1 MTIVD
6 IYRSQ
11 WKWRSWSTV
20 FDALPDVSGTTV
32 LDLGC
37 GIGDQAAEL
46 AARGAHVVGFDM
58 NDDLLE
64 AARSR
69 RIPNAEFRRAD
80 LRALPD
86 PGVLAD
92 GLCCS
97 FTAAYFTDLAF
108 VLPQWC
114 KHLRPRAW
122 VALTEVDDLFGH
134 APLSDRANNAFQ
146 GYVRQALAAG
156 RYDFRMGRKLR
167 DYAERAG
174 KRIGETIEGG
184 LRAASRRGVVYSK
197 RGRVYPDCKR
207 FRDYS
212 REKLKEVLLAVMGHT
227 WWDQGEAI
235 RAAVRYLGF
244 PKAGPK
250 RRKAFRS
257 AINGLIRQ
265 GRLERDGSKI
275 RAIR

>member
-6 IYRSQ
+6 VYKSQ

-20 FDALPDVSGTTV
+20 FDALPDVSGRTL

-46 AARGAHVVGFDM
+46 VARGAHVIGFDM

-64 AARSR
+64 AAKAR
-69 RIPNAEFRRAD
+69 RMPNAEFTRAD

-86 PGVLAD
+86 PGVPAD
-92 GLCCS
+92 GLWCS

-114 KHLRPRAW
+114 KHLRPGAW

-134 APLSDRANNAFQ
+134 APLSDRAKNAFR
-146 GYVRQALAAG
+146 GYRRQALAAG

-167 DYAERAG
+167 KYAEQAG
-174 KRIGETIEGG
+174 LVVARSFTIPDAELSFDGPASPEVALAWTNRLDG
-184 LRAASRRGVVYSK
+184 MKLLQDFCGDDFAQVRDEFLAAISLPNHSSAAKVCCVVATT
-197 RGRVYPDCKR
+197 PD
-207 FRDYS
+207 
-212 REKLKEVLLAVMGHT
+212 
-227 WWDQGEAI
+227 
-235 RAAVRYLGF
+235 AA
-244 PKAGPK
+244 
-250 RRKAFRS
+250 
-257 AINGLIRQ
+257 
-265 GRLERDGSKI
+265 
-275 RAIR
+275 